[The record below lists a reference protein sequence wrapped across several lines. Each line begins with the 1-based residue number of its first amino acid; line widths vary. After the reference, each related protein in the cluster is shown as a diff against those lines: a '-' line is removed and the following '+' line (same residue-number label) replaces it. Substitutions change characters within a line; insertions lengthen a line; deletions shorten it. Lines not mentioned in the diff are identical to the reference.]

1 MGSNSSF
8 IRALKMLIA
17 ESSDDETVIEQAKM
31 NWQNSMIIIVFPA
44 QLSIE
49 YKIVKP
55 YKAFT
60 REWISI
66 Y

>member
-1 MGSNSSF
+1 
-8 IRALKMLIA
+8 
-17 ESSDDETVIEQAKM
+17 M

-49 YKIVKP
+49 YKDLLN
-55 YKAFT
+55 YKAFI